1 MLPPLHAAH
10 AQAVD
15 IEFADAQPRDA
26 RVTHAQAI
34 DDQHADTERRDRQS
48 ADGQR
53 ARRTRAD
60 GDRRRTAGRGGGM
73 GWSWE
78 EDSAACG
85 AMAKQKFGST
95 HTDIKLA
102 KLAAYLGAFNTALK
116 NQPFERLY
124 IDAFAGA
131 GEIETAESD
140 LPLIDGA
147 EVDAL

>member
-1 MLPPLHAAH
+1 MRNRAMRASRTLKRLMISTPTPSAAI
-10 AQAVD
+10 AK
-15 IEFADAQPRDA
+15 
-26 RVTHAQAI
+26 
-34 DDQHADTERRDRQS
+34 S

-60 GDRRRTAGRGGGM
+60 GDRRRTAGRGGEM

-124 IDAFAGA
+124 IDAFAGT